1 MSSISQNRNATIDEV
16 ARLAGVSSATV
27 SRVINQTAF
36 VNPETTKKV
45 QDAIEILH
53 YVPSSAAQT
62 LAGKKTNTI
71 GLIVQAI
78 SEVFFVPLLRGIEL
92 AASQAGYNLLIHATH
107 FQHEIQGYKTLGEHN
122 TDGVLVFANSLD
134 ETELSYLYKNQFP
147 AVLIYHNPPQEITL
161 PSINIDN
168 KSGALNMME
177 HLIQVHNRKRI
188 VFLRG
193 PQDTHDAIWREKGYR
208 QALQT
213 HGIPYDDNLVAQ
225 GDFLYETAVD
235 SMRTIIQKGV
245 QFDAVF
251 SADDGS
257 AFGAYAALKGAG
269 IRVPEDVSLVGFDD
283 VPFADHFSPTLTTVQ
298 APTEAIGKLAVDTL
312 IQRIQGTEVQ
322 QDVLLPTQLV
332 IRQSCGCK

>member
-1 MSSISQNRNATIDEV
+1 MPNSSNNRNATIDDV

-45 QDAIEILH
+45 QQAIDTLH

-62 LAGKKTNTI
+62 LAGKKTNSI

-78 SEVFFVPLLRGIEL
+78 SEVFFIPLLRGIEL

-107 FQHEIQGYKTLGEHN
+107 FQHETQGYKTLGEHN

-134 ETELSYLYKNQFP
+134 EEELAYLYKNQFP
-147 AVLIYHNPPQEITL
+147 SVLIYHHPPQGIYL
-161 PSINIDN
+161 PCINIDN
-168 KSGALNMME
+168 KSGAFQIVE
-177 HLIQVHNRKRI
+177 HLIHHHQRKRI

-193 PQDTHDAIWREKGYR
+193 PEDTHDAIWREKGYR
-208 QALQT
+208 QALQEN
-213 HGIPYDDNLVAQ
+213 GISYDEQLVAQ
-225 GDFLYETAVD
+225 GDFLFETAVE
-235 SMRTIIQKGV
+235 SMRNIIRKGIA
-245 QFDAVF
+245 FDAVF

-257 AFGAYAALKGAG
+257 AFGAYAALKEAG

-283 VPFADHFSPTLTTVQ
+283 VPFADHFSPTLSTVQ
-298 APTEAIGKLAVDTL
+298 APTEEIGKLAVETL
-312 IQRIQGTEVQ
+312 IKCINRQEVE
-322 QDVLLPTQLV
+322 QDVLLPTQLML
-332 IRQSCGCK
+332 RQSCGCK